1 MKKVIAEMESRLNGG
16 YDKTVKMD
24 DTQKEEFKKHR
35 KQQLQLKKKRKLE
48 KQQIEQ
54 KLKLEEEM
62 LFKDPSA
69 AP

>member
-35 KQQLQLKKKRKLE
+35 K
-48 KQQIEQ
+48 
-54 KLKLEEEM
+54 
-62 LFKDPSA
+62 
-69 AP
+69 